1 MPKGLYPSK
10 ALFPSKNLFPDQKPF
25 KYMML
30 RFKLY
35 QDVAEDDATYDDVI
49 NDRKIITKYTG
60 AQYLQAI
67 PLNKKGYVDLKIKYE
82 RG

>member
-1 MPKGLYPSK
+1 MYPSEN
-10 ALFPSKNLFPDQKPF
+10 LFPSSNLFPDRFPF
-25 KYMML
+25 KFLIL

-35 QDVAEDDATYDDVI
+35 QNVAEDDATYDDL
-49 NDRKIITKYTG
+49 KIISKFTG